1 MSASSLAKKIAE
13 GEVTSHLVV
22 STFIQRI
29 KEVNPIINAMVD
41 ARFSEALTEAEA
53 ESSVLSLWLFQ
64 SQPRDRE
71 RQAVIIR
78 LTDMRLQSGW

>member
-1 MSASSLAKKIAE
+1 MRSPLLKMSASSLAKKIAE

-41 ARFSEALTEAEA
+41 AR
-53 ESSVLSLWLFQ
+53 LFRPPLRYLHELPGLYVCVCQ
-64 SQPRDRE
+64 E
-71 RQAVIIR
+71 
-78 LTDMRLQSGW
+78 MGLQV